1 MSLLKSTILTSALLV
16 ASVNASEVL
25 ATVNG
30 TPISKE
36 DINTILKAQ
45 GGSFDK
51 LKKDQ
56 QKQLLD
62 KLIERELLAEVAKKA
77 GVEKDENFNKALE
90 NFRKDLVI
98 KTWMDKVYK
107 RTLISDSEANK
118 YYQDNKD
125 QFKQPEKIHARHIL
139 VKSEKEA
146 NDIIKTLK
154 ATKANELKDK
164 FIALAKEKSTGPS
177 GKNGG
182 DLGFFGK
189 GQMVPAFQDAAF
201 ALKKGE
207 ITTKPVKTQFGYHV
221 IYLEDK
227 KPEGTAEF
235 AKVKDKIIAK
245 MRQEQFSKAVKDAI
259 DSSKEKAKITNTL
272 NSSK

>member
-1 MSLLKSTILTSALLV
+1 MSLLKNTLLASAILITTLSA
-16 ASVNASEVL
+16 NEVL

-30 TPISKE
+30 APITKE
-36 DINTILKAQ
+36 DINTIIKAQ
-45 GGSFDK
+45 GGDFDK

-56 QKQLLD
+56 QKKLLN
-62 KLIERELLAEVAKKA
+62 KLIERELLVDVAKKA
-77 GVEKDENFNKALE
+77 GVEKDEAYAKALE
-90 NFRKDLVI
+90 NFKKDLVI
-98 KTWMDKVYK
+98 KIWMDKIYK

-125 QFKQPEKIHARHIL
+125 KFKQPEQVHARHIL

-146 NDIIKTLK
+146 NDIINTLK
-154 ATKANELKDK
+154 PLKGEELKNK
-164 FIALAKEKSTGPS
+164 FIELAKEKSTGPS

-182 DLGFFGK
+182 DLGYFGK

-201 ALKKGE
+201 AMKKGE
-207 ITTKPVKTQFGYHV
+207 ITTKPVKTQFGYHI

-227 KPEGTAEF
+227 KPEGVAPF
-235 AKVKDKIIAK
+235 DKVKDQIIAK

-259 DSSKEKAKITNTL
+259 ENSKTKAKITNTL
-272 NSSK
+272 EDSK

>member
-207 ITTKPVKTQFGYHV
+207 ITTKPV
-221 IYLEDK
+221 
-227 KPEGTAEF
+227 
-235 AKVKDKIIAK
+235 
-245 MRQEQFSKAVKDAI
+245 
-259 DSSKEKAKITNTL
+259 
-272 NSSK
+272 